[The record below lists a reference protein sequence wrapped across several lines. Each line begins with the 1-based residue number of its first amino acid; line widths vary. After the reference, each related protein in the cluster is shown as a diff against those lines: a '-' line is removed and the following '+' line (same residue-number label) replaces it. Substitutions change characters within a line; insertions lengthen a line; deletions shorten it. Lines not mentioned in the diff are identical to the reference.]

1 MPEPAW
7 DREADVVVLGLGAAG
22 CAAAIEAH
30 DAGAS
35 VVVLEKMP
43 AGREGGNTR
52 VSGGVWFDNSDPE
65 GIATYL
71 RALCGEFPV
80 PEEIIQVWAHETA
93 RNSAWV
99 ESLGARVA
107 PHGDYRPEFPELPGS
122 ESYGGYMGVDGELG
136 NGRLFAALSAAVR
149 ERGIEVLLDTPGR
162 ELLRDASGAISG
174 VEALSGASEGGTPLR
189 VRARRGVVLATG
201 GFENNP
207 EMVRDYLQLPDSPVW
222 GSPAGT
228 GDGIRM
234 AQQVGADL
242 WHMDNMATA
251 FGFRAPG
258 FESGFYVSFLF
269 ARGFIFSGMDGR
281 RLMNE
286 FPQNGHG
293 HARLHGRY
301 ELYPA
306 EPMHVIFDERTRLA
320 GPISP
325 PPSLLPVGWNML
337 VEGYEWSEDNS
348 AEIERGWIKRAD
360 SPAELAA
367 LLDVDGEVLE
377 GAVQRYNEACAAGVD
392 EQFGR
397 HPRTLTPIDQPPYYA
412 FTSGPLLG
420 WTNGGPRRNERTQVL
435 DPFGRVIAGLYAAGT
450 VSSTYSWCKD
460 GGFHIADALAFG
472 RVAGRT
478 AAAEARA

>member
-1 MPEPAW
+1 MAGPAW
-7 DREADVVVLGLGAAG
+7 DHEADVVVLGLGAAG

-52 VSGGVWFDNSDPE
+52 VSGGVWFDSSDPE

-99 ESLGARVA
+99 EGLGARVA

-136 NGRLFAALSAAVR
+136 NGRLFAALAAAVQ

-162 ELLRDASGAISG
+162 ELLRDASGAIVRRRGAERGERGRDAAARACAARRGARHRWVREQPGDGARLPAAAGLARLG
-174 VEALSGASEGGTPLR
+174 VARRDRRRHPHGATGGRRPLAHGQHGDR
-189 VRARRGVVLATG
+189 LRLPRARLRERLLRLLPVRARLH
-201 GFENNP
+201 
-207 EMVRDYLQLPDSPVW
+207 L
-222 GSPAGT
+222 
-228 GDGIRM
+228 
-234 AQQVGADL
+234 
-242 WHMDNMATA
+242 H
-251 FGFRAPG
+251 
-258 FESGFYVSFLF
+258 
-269 ARGFIFSGMDGR
+269 GMDGR

-412 FTSGPLLG
+412 FTSAPLLG
-420 WTNGGPRRNERTQVL
+420 WTNGGPRRNEHTQVL
-435 DPFGRVIAGLYAAGT
+435 DPFGRVIPGLYAAGT

>member
-1 MPEPAW
+1 MAEAAW

-35 VVVLEKMP
+35 VLVLEKMP

-52 VSGGVWFDNSDPE
+52 VSGGVWFDNTNPE
-65 GIATYL
+65 GAATYL
-71 RALCGEFPV
+71 RALCGDFPV
-80 PEEIIQVWAHETA
+80 PEEVITVWAEETA
-93 RNSAWV
+93 LNSAWV

-107 PHGDYRPEFPELPGS
+107 AHGDYRPEFPELPGS
-122 ESYGGYMGVDGELG
+122 DSYGGYIGVDGELG
-136 NGRLFAALSAAVR
+136 NSRLFETLTEAVR

-162 ELLRDASGAISG
+162 ELIRDASGAVTG
-174 VEALSGASEGGTPLR
+174 VEALSGASGGGTPLR

-207 EMVRDYLQLPDSPVW
+207 EMTRDYLGLPDSPVW

-234 AQQVGADL
+234 AQQAGADL

-258 FESGFYVSFLF
+258 FESGFYVSFVF
-269 ARGFIFSGMDGR
+269 ARGFIFTGLDGR
-281 RLMNE
+281 RLMDE
-286 FPQNGHG
+286 FPRGGHG
-293 HARLHGRY
+293 HGRIHGRY
-301 ELYPA
+301 ELYPTQ
-306 EPMHVIFDERTRLA
+306 PMHVIFDERTRLA

-348 AEIERGWIKRAD
+348 AEIARGWIERAD
-360 SPAELAA
+360 TPRELAA
-367 LLDVDGEVLE
+367 LLDVDGDTLE
-377 GAVQRYNEACAAGVD
+377 ETVRRYNAACAAGVD
-392 EQFGR
+392 DQFGR
-397 HPRTLTPIDQPPYYA
+397 HPRTLAPIDQPPYYA
-412 FTSGPLLG
+412 FTSAPLLG
-420 WTNGGPRRNERTQVL
+420 WTNGGPRRNERAQVL
-435 DPFGRVIAGLYAAGT
+435 DPFGRAIPRLHAAGC

-478 AAAEARA
+478 AAETPA